1 MIRLGC
7 SNGAVAVPHSLHLD
21 LSGNVVGAFILLPSD
36 RLQKFHRSF
45 GKFVL
50 MPLAH
55 FTRRLSYC
63 RALSCLCVSWLALL
77 HRTGLLQTFSLGLW
91 LDISCFR
98 HSHAQGQAF
107 HFIVL
112 VFSLTVLLCDC
123 VVPKISDLCGHL
135 GFLTCYLLLSQFCIL
150 YLRLWPILN

>member
-7 SNGAVAVPHSLHLD
+7 SNGAVVVSHSLHLD
-21 LSGNVVGAFILLPSD
+21 FPGNVAGAFILLPSD
-36 RLQKFHRSF
+36 HLWKFHRSF
-45 GKFVL
+45 GKFIL

-77 HRTGLLQTFSLGLW
+77 HHTGLLQTFSLGLW
-91 LDISCFR
+91 LDISCFQ

-112 VFSLTVLLCDC
+112 AFSLTVFLCDRA
-123 VVPKISDLCGHL
+123 VPKISDLGEV
-135 GFLTCYLLLSQFCIL
+135 T
-150 YLRLWPILN
+150 